1 MNRLRRRL
9 GRSGALALLF
19 VAVLP
24 TAGAVENGSES
35 DAADCRT
42 AEPAD
47 GIITGETL
55 DVLTL
60 NIGHARGVALNQM
73 LVTRTGHQRNLEEI
87 AAVLRSADADVV
99 ALQEADAV
107 SLWSGRFDHVEFLSA
122 ATDYRCYIHGHHAD
136 AWLYS
141 FGAALMSH
149 VAMSKTGSH
158 AFRPSPPTPTKG
170 FVYGTLRWRRPGD
183 GEPARKVTVL
193 SVHLDFSRKSVRDAQ
208 VAELVAVISEQTNP
222 LIVLGDMNEDW
233 SLENSAVRRIASEFG
248 LRAFTPEAAEL
259 GTYKQGRRLD
269 WILVSEELGFVD
281 YTLLPDIVSDHRG
294 VAARIGWATRP

>member
-1 MNRLRRRL
+1 MNRLCRRI

-24 TAGAVENGSES
+24 TAGAVENDSES

-73 LVTRTGHQRNLEEI
+73 LVTRAGHQRNLEAI
-87 AAVLRSADADVV
+87 AAVLQHADADVV

-122 ATDYRCYIHGHHAD
+122 ATDYRCYVHGHHAD
-136 AWLYS
+136 AWLYR

-149 VAMSKTGSH
+149 VALSKTGSH

-170 FVYGTLRWRRPGD
+170 FVYGTVRWRRPGD
-183 GEPARKVTVL
+183 GEPAREVTVV
-193 SVHLDFSRKSVRDAQ
+193 SVHLDFSRKNVRDSQ
-208 VAELVAVISEQTNP
+208 IAELVAELSGRANP
-222 LIVLGDMNEDW
+222 LIILGDMNEDW
-233 SLENSAVRRIASEFG
+233 SLENSAVRRIAGEFG
-248 LRAFTPEAAEL
+248 LRTFTPEAAEL
-259 GTYKQGRRLD
+259 GTYKQTKRLD
-269 WILVSEELGFVD
+269 WILISEELAFVD
-281 YTLLPDIVSDHRG
+281 YAVLPDILSDHRG
-294 VAARIGWATRP
+294 LMAKIGWVTGP